1 MESVAAL
8 QASIFM
14 LLNLNLIPETATP
27 RTDPGER
34 GVTWR
39 LHSEV
44 STAHECLEEKKYFL
58 ETNGGE
64 LKQ

>member
-1 MESVAAL
+1 
-8 QASIFM
+8 M

-27 RTDPGER
+27 RTEPGER